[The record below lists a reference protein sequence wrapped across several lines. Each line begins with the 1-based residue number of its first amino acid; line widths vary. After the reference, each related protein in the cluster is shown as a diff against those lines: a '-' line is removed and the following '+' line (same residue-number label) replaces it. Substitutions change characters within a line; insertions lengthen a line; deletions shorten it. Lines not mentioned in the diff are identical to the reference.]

1 MNGGLEPLVILIGR
15 ARIKKQLH
23 DVPLGAPLTS
33 YSRNMPN
40 PRDRATGHYEGEEWG
55 RSDITR
61 DGQPGVLL
69 TGTHSSK

>member
-1 MNGGLEPLVILIGR
+1 MIG
-15 ARIKKQLH
+15 
-23 DVPLGAPLTS
+23 PLGTPLTS

-40 PRDRATGHYEGEEWG
+40 PQDRAMGHYEGEEGG

-61 DGQPGVLL
+61 DRQPGVLL